1 MGIQWFNIATI
12 MIKSILI
19 SAVVAVAFADPEAK
33 ADPQYSL
40 GSLGALGYTAGLYN
54 AYNAYN
60 GLNRGIYTTGLGAY
74 NTLGAYNGLRTYN
87 GLTGYNYYGGYRGKR
102 SADAE
107 AEPEA
112 QCATYGCLGY
122 NGYSNLGYS
131 RYSPVGYAGYST
143 LGYNNL
149 GYNSYANLGYARAG
163 YAGLNGLR
171 SYAPVSPYYSY
182 QG

>member
-19 SAVVAVAFADPEAK
+19 SAVVAVAFTNPEAK

-40 GSLGALGYTAGLYN
+40 GSLGALGYTGGL
-54 AYNAYN
+54 YNAYN

-87 GLTGYNYYGGYRGKR
+87 GLTGYNGLYSTGYYGGYRGKR

-112 QCATYGCLGY
+112 QCASYGCLGY
-122 NGYSNLGYS
+122 NGY
-131 RYSPVGYAGYST
+131 T
-143 LGYNNL
+143 NL

-182 QG
+182 Q

>member
-40 GSLGALGYTAGLYN
+40 GSLGALGYTGGLYN
-54 AYNAYN
+54 AYNASN
-60 GLNRGIYTTGLGAY
+60 GLNRGIYTTA
-74 NTLGAYNGLRTYN
+74 LGAYNGLRTYN

-149 GYNSYANLGYARAG
+149 GYNSFANLGYARAG

>member
-1 MGIQWFNIATI
+1 MGFQGFNIATI

-40 GSLGALGYTAGLYN
+40 GSLGALGYTGGLYN

-112 QCATYGCLGY
+112 QSATYGC
-122 NGYSNLGYS
+122 
-131 RYSPVGYAGYST
+131 
-143 LGYNNL
+143 L